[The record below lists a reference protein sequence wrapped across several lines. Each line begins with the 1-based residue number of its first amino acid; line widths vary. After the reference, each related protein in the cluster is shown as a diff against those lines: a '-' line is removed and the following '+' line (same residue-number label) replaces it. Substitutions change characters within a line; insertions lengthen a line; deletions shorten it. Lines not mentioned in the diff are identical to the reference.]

1 MEGNYSNL
9 QRAVEALSDS
19 KTLTYAGISDII
31 KIAKRASSTFT
42 STLSSDDLETC
53 MINAIYKAINKYEE
67 GSNCKFTTYLYKG
80 VQMECLTQKKFNIK
94 SSVNK
99 AHRLNNGITDNVDYE
114 ETTDMVD
121 EINTVCED
129 PDIIFDRFYNN
140 MTIKEIAQER
150 RVCGET
156 IRLKI
161 KKNLK
166 KLRKSM
172 SEGV

>member
-9 QRAVEALSDS
+9 KQAVELLSDPNVS
-19 KTLTYAGISDII
+19 KHASVTDII

-42 STLSSDDLETC
+42 STLSNDDLETC
-53 MINAIYKAINKYEE
+53 MINAIYKAINKYKD
-67 GSNCKFTTYLYKG
+67 GSDCKFTTYLYRG

-99 AHRLNNGITDNVDYE
+99 AQRLTNSIADNLNYE
-114 ETTDMVD
+114 ESTDMID
-121 EINTVCED
+121 EINTICED

-140 MTIKEIAQER
+140 MTIKEIAQKR

-166 KLRKSM
+166 KLRRSM
-172 SEGV
+172 SESV